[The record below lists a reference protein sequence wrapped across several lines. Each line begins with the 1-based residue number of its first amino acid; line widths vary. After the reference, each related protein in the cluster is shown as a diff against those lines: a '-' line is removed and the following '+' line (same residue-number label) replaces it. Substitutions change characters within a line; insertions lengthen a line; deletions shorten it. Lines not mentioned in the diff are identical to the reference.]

1 MRFFHVAD
9 IHLGASPDE
18 GFPWG
23 KKRKE
28 EIWESFRRL
37 IARAEEE
44 KIDLLLIA
52 GDLFHRQPLLRELK
66 EVNYLFS
73 TLTRTKV
80 VFIVGNHDYWKKG
93 SFYEGFSWCRNVVCL
108 GSAACQRVV
117 FSDLH
122 TAVYGLS
129 YHSREI
135 REPLYDGLN
144 PERDG
149 RFSILLAHG
158 GDEKHIPMDRRKLLA
173 SGFDYIALGHIHK
186 PQILEKDRMAY
197 AGALEPLD
205 KNDCGPHGFL
215 SGEYADGKLRI
226 SFVPWALR
234 DYRVLEIETGR
245 ETTDF
250 SLEEEISRRIQ
261 ENGRE
266 NIYRIRLYG
275 FRDTDIVFQTERYR
289 RLGNLVEI
297 VDDTEP
303 AYDFEKLREC
313 HAEDVI
319 GCFIDKLYRPDM
331 DEIQKKAL
339 SYGVQALLE
348 VRNR

>member
-9 IHLGASPDE
+9 IHLGASPDA

-23 KKRKE
+23 ERRKE

-37 IARAEEE
+37 VARAEEE

-80 VFIVGNHDYWKKG
+80 VFIAGNHDYWKKG
-93 SFYEGFSWCRNVVCL
+93 SFYEGFPWCKNVVCL
-108 GSAACQRVV
+108 GGASCQKAV
-117 FSDLH
+117 FPELH
-122 TAVYGLS
+122 TAVYGFS

-144 PERDG
+144 PEDDG
-149 RFSILLAHG
+149 MFSVLLAHG
-158 GDEKHIPMDRRKLLA
+158 GDEKHIPIDKRKLLA
-173 SGFDYIALGHIHK
+173 SDFGYIALGHIHK

-215 SGEYADGKLRI
+215 SGEYACGRLRL
-226 SFVPWALR
+226 SFIPWAAR
-234 DYRVLEIETGR
+234 DYRVLEIGTDEAET
-245 ETTDF
+245 DI
-250 SLEEEISRRIQ
+250 SLEEKISQRI
-261 ENGRE
+261 RE
-266 NIYRIRLYG
+266 SGKQNIYRVHLKG
-275 FRDTDIVFQTERYR
+275 FRDPDIVFQTERYR
-289 RLGNLVEI
+289 RLGNVIEV

-303 AYDFEKLREC
+303 AYDFEKLRER
-313 HAEDVI
+313 HKDDVI
-319 GCFIDKLYRPDM
+319 GCFIDKLYRPGM
-331 DEIQKKAL
+331 DETQKKAL

-348 VRNR
+348 VRER